1 MSKAGEDF
9 KPLLPT
15 QNEKPKSHFY
25 GPAALQNIVRDQ
37 FAIETWLA
45 LGAAT
50 QASLYAL
57 LGTYAFLPAIF
68 YLLLTA
74 LDTILIIT
82 GLKSNPYMKDTI
94 PKKFSAQLPDAS
106 GNHGSQPANQD
117 IVVFLIGTRSNHPL
131 GVLAPGMP
139 TSATYFQDL
148 TAILEDHAEEFGFLG
163 MTSWHDSSQRS
174 TKAESMYVC
183 YFRTIEG
190 LHAFAHSTYHRAAWN
205 WWNKSTKKYP
215 HLSIFH
221 ETYHVPKGHYES
233 IYINSHASGITSI
246 TSKVEDK
253 ETGEEKW
260 ASPIVDASRGLLKT
274 SASRMARSHGDEH
287 DEYEE
292 DPYQRGYGEEWKKE
306 TRFA

>member
-1 MSKAGEDF
+1 MSKAGDDF

-25 GPAALQNIVRDQ
+25 GPAAFQSMVRDQ
-37 FAIETWLA
+37 FATETWLA

-57 LGTYAFLPAIF
+57 LGTYAFLPAIL

-74 LDTILIIT
+74 LDTALVST
-82 GLKSNPYMKDTI
+82 GLKSNPYMKDII
-94 PKKFSAQLPDAS
+94 PKKFSAQIPDAS

-131 GVLAPGMP
+131 GILAPGML
-139 TSATYFQDL
+139 TSTKYFQGL
-148 TAILEDHAEEFGFLG
+148 TATLEEHAEDFGFLG
-163 MTSWHDSSQRS
+163 MTSWLNSNQRS
-174 TKAESMYVC
+174 SKSEILEVA

-190 LHAFAHSTYHRAAWN
+190 LHAFAHSTHHRAAWN

-233 IYINSHASGITSI
+233 IFINSHASGITSI
-246 TSKVEDK
+246 TNKVQDK
-253 ETGEEKW
+253 ETGEERW
-260 ASPIVDASRGLLKT
+260 ASPIVDASKGLLKT

-287 DEYEE
+287 DQYGE
-292 DPYQRGYGEEWKKE
+292 DPY
-306 TRFA
+306 